1 MKKVLTLAAII
12 IALFSTQRS
21 FAAIYPTHT
30 VCEGATL
37 TLYDSSSGGPSTGGT
52 WSSSNTAVATIGA
65 TSGVISG
72 ISAGTT
78 IISFVGSATS
88 SVVFTVNPVPG
99 AITGGGTSVCVGSSS
114 FTLSCSPAGGTW
126 SSSSPWI
133 AGVGPTT
140 GVVVGVSGGTSTI
153 TYMFGTSCLTTT
165 VVTVIPTDSVSGA
178 PSVCIGAATTFTATL
193 SGGTWTSSNTSV
205 ATVSST
211 GVVTGMS
218 AGTATIA
225 HATSGTICGPT
236 YDAQVVTV
244 VSTTIP
250 GTITGV
256 TSVAIGST
264 TTLSSITP
272 GGTWSSG
279 SIGIATI
286 SGSGVLTGVAAGT
299 AVITYTVTG
308 CSGPAST
315 TATVTVTTPNCV
327 AGNVLFTGAP
337 FYGTVK
343 VWLIKYNPSTLML
356 SAVDSAYI
364 YSIGSSASYS
374 FCGMGTDSFRIKAA
388 CDSIYSTTSYIPTY
402 HTSSAYWSAASVV
415 HHVSGTYDAG
425 KNITML
431 SGTPTTGPGFIGGSV
446 TTGANK
452 GTADGDPVEGM
463 LIYCVKTSGE
473 ILQFTRTN
481 ALGYYSFS
489 NLPVGV
495 SMKIYPEDINYATVP
510 YSAITLTTAAPSLTV
525 ADFVQHTLSMTITP
539 KTVTVGDIATAN
551 TGISVFPNPAS
562 GKLNVQWNVV
572 NGGTGTITITD
583 VTGRRA
589 LTNTVD
595 MTNGNGNTVLNLD
608 GVNKGLYIVNI
619 KANGVNYNNNIVVE

>member
-12 IALFSTQRS
+12 IALFSTQSS

-37 TLYDSSSGGPSTGGT
+37 TLYDSSTGGPSTGGT

-78 IISFVGSATS
+78 IISFVGSTTS

-99 AITGGGTSVCVGSSS
+99 AITGGGTAICVGSSG
-114 FTLSCSPAGGTW
+114 FTLSCTPAGGTW
-126 SSSSPWI
+126 SSSSPGI
-133 AGVGPTT
+133 AGVGVSSGTVGGYSAGTAIISYRLST
-140 GVVVGVSGGTSTI
+140 GCSA
-153 TYMFGTSCLTTT
+153 TT
-165 VVTVIPTDSVSGA
+165 VVTVITSDSLSGA
-178 PSVCIGAATTFTATL
+178 SSVCLGSTTTITSTIG
-193 SGGTWTSSNTSV
+193 GGTWTSSNPSV

-211 GVVTGMS
+211 GVVTGVS
-218 AGTATIA
+218 AGTAFIDHTTTGTSCGLTYIA
-225 HATSGTICGPT
+225 HLIT
-236 YDAQVVTV
+236 VT
-244 VSTTIP
+244 STTIP
-250 GTITGV
+250 GTITGT

-264 TTLSSITP
+264 TTLSSTTP

-279 SIGIATI
+279 STGIATI
-286 SGSGVLTGVAAGT
+286 SGFGVVTGVAAGT

-315 TATVTVTTPNCV
+315 TATVTVTTPNCI

-364 YSIGSSASYS
+364 YSSGSSASYS

-388 CDSIYSTTSYIPTY
+388 CDSIYSTTGYIPTY

-415 HHVSGTYDAG
+415 YHVSGTYDAG

-473 ILQFTRTN
+473 ILQFTTTN
-481 ALGYYSFS
+481 ALGHYSFS

-539 KTVTVGDIATAN
+539 KTVTVGDIAAAN

-572 NGGTGTITITD
+572 NAGTGTITVTD
-583 VTGRRA
+583 VTGRRV
-589 LTNTVD
+589 LTNNVD

-608 GVNKGLYIVNI
+608 GVNKGLYIVSI
-619 KANGVNYNNNIVVE
+619 KANGVNYNNSIAVE